1 MKKLEG
7 RSILV
12 VDDEDLIRELFLE
25 ELASAGAQVDFAENG
40 KLAVEK
46 ISRTLFDVIVTDYRM
61 PVCDGLAMAKIIQ
74 SKIITKPKII
84 MCTGYA
90 KDLDADEVKKSGISL
105 VIEKPFELRS
115 VVDTIVS
122 LLSK

>member
-1 MKKLEG
+1 MSRLQG
-7 RSILV
+7 RSVLV

-40 KLAVEK
+40 KIAVEK
-46 ISRTLFDVIVTDYRM
+46 LSRTIFDAVITDYRM

-74 SKIITKPKII
+74 SKLINKPKII

-90 KDLDADEVKKSGISL
+90 KDLNAEEVKNSGISKI
-105 VIEKPFELRS
+105 IEKPFELKK
-115 VVDTIVS
+115 VVDAIVE
-122 LLSK
+122 LLG